1 MISLE
6 DVESSIENKLNFLE
20 KNKRHLLFLKD
31 VYRYVQENL
40 DLEKYIV
47 ELSEDDVNPSFI
59 SNIHIWLKNMLKIV
73 TIRVSLSGIEII
85 DFRPNRDG
93 DYIDFTDAVETC
105 SKLASWVKE
114 YVK

>member
-1 MISLE
+1 MITLE
-6 DVESSIENKLNFLE
+6 DVETSIEDHLNFLE
-20 KNKRHLLFLKD
+20 KNKKHLLFLKD

-47 ELSEDDVNPSFI
+47 ELSEDGINPSFI

-85 DFRPNRDG
+85 DFRPNKDG

-105 SKLASWVKE
+105 SKLASWLKE
-114 YVK
+114 HI